1 MVLDIKNSRFDDFLT
16 FWVLEPRISS
26 FYYTK
31 LFQINQGKSG
41 NILGKYYLWKYDNQ
55 NFRNFRNLGNLRSS
69 FFEFLKF

>member
-31 LFQINQGKSG
+31 LFQINQGEIREHPGKKIIYG
-41 NILGKYYLWKYDNQ
+41 NMIIKIFEIFEISETLGLH
-55 NFRNFRNLGNLRSS
+55 FLSS
-69 FFEFLKF
+69 

>member
-31 LFQINQGKSG
+31 LFHINQGKIREHPGKNIIYG
-41 NILGKYYLWKYDNQ
+41 NMIIKIFEIFEISETLGLH
-55 NFRNFRNLGNLRSS
+55 FLS
-69 FFEFLKF
+69 F